1 MAPAR
6 ILIVEDEAIVA
17 LDVQKTF
24 QTLGYDV
31 PAIAFSGEEALQKT
45 EELHPDVV
53 LMDILLKG
61 TMDGIEAAREI
72 HERFG
77 IPSIFM
83 TGYSEEIIE
92 QLNAGK
98 PCLYVIKPFFVEKEL
113 HKTILKALKEH
124 RGINAIE
131 DRRSFLRGCGAYPTI
146 SCEECYDW
154 RKLKSQKT
162 YDQTKP

>member
-1 MAPAR
+1 
-6 ILIVEDEAIVA
+6 
-17 LDVQKTF
+17 
-24 QTLGYDV
+24 
-31 PAIAFSGEEALQKT
+31 
-45 EELHPDVV
+45 
-53 LMDILLKG
+53 MDILLKG

>member
-17 LDVQKTF
+17 IDIQKTV
-24 QTLGYDV
+24 QTLGYEV

-53 LMDILLKG
+53 LMDIVLQG
-61 TMDGIEAAREI
+61 QMDGIEAAQKI
-72 HERFG
+72 YERFG

-92 QLNAGK
+92 RLATGK
-98 PCLYVIKPFFVEKEL
+98 PCLSVIKPVEKEEL
-113 HKTILKALKEH
+113 HATILKALEMH
-124 RGINAIE
+124 RGE
-131 DRRSFLRGCGAYPTI
+131 
-146 SCEECYDW
+146 
-154 RKLKSQKT
+154 
-162 YDQTKP
+162 

>member
-6 ILIVEDEAIVA
+6 ILIVDDEAIVA
-17 LDVQKTF
+17 VDIQKTLKA
-24 QTLGYDV
+24 LGYDV

-53 LMDILLKG
+53 LMDIVLRG
-61 TMDGIEAAREI
+61 QMDGIEAAQQI
-72 HERFG
+72 YERFG

-92 QLNAGK
+92 QLNTGK
-98 PCLYVIKPFFVEKEL
+98 PCLSVIKPVEEKEL

-124 RGINAIE
+124 RGH
-131 DRRSFLRGCGAYPTI
+131 
-146 SCEECYDW
+146 
-154 RKLKSQKT
+154 
-162 YDQTKP
+162 